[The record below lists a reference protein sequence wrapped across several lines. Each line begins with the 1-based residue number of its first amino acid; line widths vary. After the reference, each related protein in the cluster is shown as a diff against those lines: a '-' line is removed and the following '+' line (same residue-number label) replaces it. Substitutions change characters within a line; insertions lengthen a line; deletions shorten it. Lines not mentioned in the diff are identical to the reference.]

1 MYSFKARGRFIV
13 LSNTGHFLFVFFHRG
28 TRGAIAPPDSTDST
42 VELYSNKSW
51 SIILLIP
58 TFYKMTSLLNPK
70 PTSVTSLRAGHYNC
84 CVMIY
89 LNCTSD
95 TLFSLVGTLS
105 WPLSISYIWCN
116 DIHLCRRSML
126 FFSSLALDVFMNLE
140 VTHQPARG
148 FSRPAEC

>member
-1 MYSFKARGRFIV
+1 MAFRARQRALDHFISTV
-13 LSNTGHFLFVFFHRG
+13 RPPYVMFSWTTVEGGLLFYRTQGTFYLFFFHRG

-105 WPLSISYIWCN
+105 
-116 DIHLCRRSML
+116 
-126 FFSSLALDVFMNLE
+126 
-140 VTHQPARG
+140 
-148 FSRPAEC
+148 